1 MICFRSPRRFSPRFT
16 RRSGRSASPRNELAD
31 GLDDL
36 FPVAET
42 LQLLRFTETS
52 EGDIRLADPGKR
64 FVHADVDE
72 RKRLF
77 SQHLLSYVP
86 LAGHIKRVLDE
97 MLDAQSPGKPF
108 PRRTGRLHV
117 RSLCRHDP
125 ARHHLRARY
134 GGLRRGQWGV

>member
-1 MICFRSPRRFSPRFT
+1 M
-16 RRSGRSASPRNELAD
+16 EV
-31 GLDDL
+31 DDL

-42 LQLLRFTETS
+42 LQLLRFTEIS

-97 MLDAQSPGKPF
+97 
-108 PRRTGRLHV
+108 
-117 RSLCRHDP
+117 RSTHRAP
-125 ARHHLRARY
+125 ASRFRDELEDYMSEASADTTLRAIISWPVM